1 MAELERIYGSE
12 VLSWFG
18 TEYATIQTENFDFEQ
33 LGGSQKAG
41 SVITEF
47 DARSWRD
54 VSQAIVDYYFKE
66 WKTVEHKITLG
77 ISVYGW
83 NIASRDIQK
92 TGIILKK
99 KLREHNVSLRLIPNE
114 QSSLSTA
121 TSHHNKLGLSPNKV
135 ELLVVHDKGHV
146 MIAESIGAQNI
157 TALAARDQ
165 ARPHTDAFVGMLP
178 PKLARMMVNMAI
190 GNVGTIQR
198 AFIDNHQT
206 QKALPSRQSS
216 TKIEVT
222 GGRARLMGTMGG
234 DGSEALNSI
243 PAAKPSEEDVSSV
256 ADNNT
261 SNLIVLDP
269 FCGTGVVL
277 QEALLLGYD
286 AYGSDL
292 SQKMVDYSTKNLDWL
307 SEKTHLTGS
316 YTVELGDAMTHQWLP
331 PIDAIAA
338 EGYLGQPFSAPPS
351 TAKLVEVRGNCDHII
366 SSFLSNLALQIAPGT
381 PICLAVP
388 AWNDGHDN
396 FSHLPLVDKLGDYG
410 FTRIKLQHVPTSA
423 LLYYRPGQVVAREL
437 LIMQKA

>member
-1 MAELERIYGSE
+1 MYIAILGRQPQLGMAELERIYGSE

-18 TEYATIQTENFDFEQ
+18 TEYATIQTDNFDFEQ

-41 SVITEF
+41 RAITEF

-216 TKIEVT
+216 GQEQRQLAA
-222 GGRARLMGTMGG
+222 RARLMEVM
-234 DGSEALNSI
+234 DARQRE
-243 PAAKPSEEDVSSV
+243 P
-256 ADNNT
+256 T
-261 SNLIVLDP
+261 SQ
-269 FCGTGVVL
+269 T
-277 QEALLLGYD
+277 
-286 AYGSDL
+286 
-292 SQKMVDYSTKNLDWL
+292 
-307 SEKTHLTGS
+307 LTGAS
-316 YTVELGDAMTHQWLP
+316 PCTKAATARSAARLP
-331 PIDAIAA
+331 
-338 EGYLGQPFSAPPS
+338 
-351 TAKLVEVRGNCDHII
+351 R
-366 SSFLSNLALQIAPGT
+366 
-381 PICLAVP
+381 
-388 AWNDGHDN
+388 
-396 FSHLPLVDKLGDYG
+396 
-410 FTRIKLQHVPTSA
+410 
-423 LLYYRPGQVVAREL
+423 
-437 LIMQKA
+437 